1 MLVFRSVGKFQE
13 KRANYWQSSTRQLL
27 RSGIKIGHQFVSLF
41 DVAST
46 DGFLLRAMDPYLLVG
61 RDVAG
66 MITIDRLEGAKFEP
80 LRQQLRPRT
89 ADKATHIRSAHAK
102 TTQPEVKEH

>member
-1 MLVFRSVGKFQE
+1 
-13 KRANYWQSSTRQLL
+13 
-27 RSGIKIGHQFVSLF
+27 
-41 DVAST
+41 
-46 DGFLLRAMDPYLLVG
+46 
-61 RDVAG
+61 

-102 TTQPEVKEH
+102 TTQPEVKEHRCCEPKMIPGAAIIPRPCDGVSLSPSIAGACQNKGPLIGRERQQSVVGRSGVLHPIDIVNLKV